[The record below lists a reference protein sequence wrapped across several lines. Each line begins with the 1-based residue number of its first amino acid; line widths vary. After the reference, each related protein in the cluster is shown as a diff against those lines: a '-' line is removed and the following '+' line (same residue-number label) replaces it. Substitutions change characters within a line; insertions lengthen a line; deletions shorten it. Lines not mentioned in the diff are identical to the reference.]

1 MSSTKGSSTVGF
13 VPRVRVSEEV
23 EERAGGRGGGRDW
36 MRI

>member
-23 EERAGGRGGGRDW
+23 EERGGSKGRGGHW